1 MLQEI
6 LMFKNSKEWIEFE
19 RYYNSTNFMQ
29 QIGFFRYEDANTN
42 FLASVLEE
50 SNVYGLGNY
59 PMRLL
64 IELITCKD
72 NKLFTDINLLDNY
85 SIGDINVSKQKIINS
100 GRLDLFVEFKLNDI
114 QYALIIEAKLFSLEH
129 DEQCDKYKKELDA
142 SLSGSHKLIYVY
154 LSLDDKDTIS
164 SDGYVHITYQ
174 DLIDMVYTPCS
185 FRVQNKDMLLSI
197 EEYVKSFTSLYEQSD
212 IDISLIPVTYI
223 GKELTT
229 NLWLRYNST
238 LNNLLNNTEML
249 NKFYN
254 SNKSTFTILLT
265 NMLKLSKQLN
275 LNKKLKITIMS
286 ILNKTKHQNVF
297 NGVILGN
304 SDFLYTIFKD
314 IIENHPIKEIKD
326 IPKEVLITTETW
338 LNIISHSEIK
348 NDPRKDYYRL
358 SKGNKEPIVIGG
370 EKYWYCDWNNG
381 ADMNRFIKAVKK
393 YYPEYVGKIY
403 RLDEIGFNEKI

>member
-50 SNVYGLGNY
+50 SNVYGLGSY

-64 IELITCKD
+64 IELIACKD
-72 NKLFTDINLLDNY
+72 NKYFNDINLLDNY
-85 SIGDINVSKQKIINS
+85 SISDIKVSKQKIINS
-100 GRLDLFVEFKLNDI
+100 GRLDLFVEFKLNDS
-114 QYALIIEAKLFSLEH
+114 QYALVLEAKLFSLEH
-129 DEQCDKYKKELDA
+129 NEQCKSYKEELDG

-185 FRVQNKDMLLSI
+185 FRIQNKDMLLSI
-197 EEYVKSFTSLYEQSD
+197 EEYVKSFTSLYEQND
-212 IDISLIPVTYI
+212 IDSSLIPVTYI

-229 NLWLRYNST
+229 NLWLKHHSVLHT
-238 LNNLLNNTEML
+238 LLNNTETL
-249 NKFYN
+249 NSFYN
-254 SNKSTFTILLT
+254 SNKSTFTILFT
-265 NMLKLSKQLN
+265 NILKLSEQLN
-275 LNKKLKITIMS
+275 INEDLKIIIIS

-297 NGVILGN
+297 EGSVLGN
-304 SDFLYTIFKD
+304 SDFLYAIFKD
-314 IIENHPIKEIKD
+314 IITRRNIQSIEA
-326 IPKEVLITTETW
+326 IPKEVLITTGTW
-338 LNIISHSEIK
+338 LNIISDSEIE

-358 SKGNKEPIVIGG
+358 SKDNKEPIVIGN
-370 EKYWYCDWNNG
+370 EQYWYCDWNNG
-381 ADMNRFIKAVKK
+381 ADMNRFIKAVRKH
-393 YYPEYVGKIY
+393 YPEYVGKIY
-403 RLDEIGFNEKI
+403 RLDEFNFNEKI